1 MKYPLMTARNGGDV
15 IMLSREEK
23 KNKVRVRIA
32 LPATLHI
39 RPHLFLKSLPCK
51 AVMGARQRGGSIFN
65 KTKTFLFSTYCWS
78 KWIPFLRVSLCF
90 EDNLTSSLLKG

>member
-51 AVMGARQRGGSIFN
+51 AVMGARQRGGSRMVSQFFFISRIRLRMSVIF
-65 KTKTFLFSTYCWS
+65 TGLY
-78 KWIPFLRVSLCF
+78 
-90 EDNLTSSLLKG
+90 SSLAQ